1 MNKLTAD
8 TRLTAYAA
16 TNVETFKSDLQ
27 ACAGMTLFLNISQG

>member
-16 TNVETFKSDLQ
+16 TNVETL
-27 ACAGMTLFLNISQG
+27 SQIYKHVLA